1 MPSQGDN
8 LSLGALG
15 FACGRN
21 GDTTSQTRLA
31 EDCAG
36 RTVAGASYQMSDFTI
51 SAIAGMTIPDDTPN
65 ESTSATATVTFSD
78 AGTLFNDIIRAVN
91 QNYTWA
97 ENPLVNPNTYILT
110 TASDYTAPITYGSVA
125 SNTSIEFS
133 VIYRD
138 YYNTNATRY
147 NSAITETAVIQNTGG
162 GGR

>member
-1 MPSQGDN
+1 MPTD
-8 LSLGALG
+8 LSLGGLG

-21 GDTTSQTRLA
+21 ADTTSQVKLA

-36 RTVAGASYQMSDFTI
+36 RTVENSDYQMSDFTI
-51 SAIAGMTIPDDTPN
+51 SAIAGMTIPDDTPD

-97 ENPLVNPNTYILT
+97 ENPLVGASSYVLT
-110 TASDYTAPITYGSVA
+110 TDSDYTAPITYGSVT

-147 NSAITETAVIQNTGG
+147 NSAITETAVIQNA
-162 GGR
+162 GGRGR

>member
-133 VIYRD
+133 VIYID
-138 YYNTNATRY
+138 HYNTNATNY

-162 GGR
+162 RGG